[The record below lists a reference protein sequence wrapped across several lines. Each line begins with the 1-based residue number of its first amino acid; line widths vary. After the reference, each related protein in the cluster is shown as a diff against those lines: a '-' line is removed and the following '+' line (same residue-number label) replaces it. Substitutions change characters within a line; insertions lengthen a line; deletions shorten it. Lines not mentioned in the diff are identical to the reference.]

1 MLAHSAFRDL
11 QGRLH
16 SRQLGVGGGGQLRA
30 GVMDHPLCSCA
41 LLGKQ
46 GKGRRCSA
54 LVTMAMWWI
63 FGKRGMGVAA
73 LGTLGEPAPPDKV
86 LMVAVCSPDTKLPT
100 YSA

>member
-1 MLAHSAFRDL
+1 M
-11 QGRLH
+11 
-16 SRQLGVGGGGQLRA
+16 
-30 GVMDHPLCSCA
+30 
-41 LLGKQ
+41 
-46 GKGRRCSA
+46 
-54 LVTMAMWWI
+54 VTMAMWWI